1 MTEIYVI
8 SVYVNNVMFV
18 ILRGQCHVGYTNGKR
33 YADDTMCYVDDTIYR
48 KRYTEYY
55 WTMLC

>member
-18 ILRGQCHVGYTNGKR
+18 ILCGQCHVGYTNGKR
-33 YADDTMCYVDDTIYR
+33 YADDTMCYVDDTI
-48 KRYTEYY
+48 
-55 WTMLC
+55 